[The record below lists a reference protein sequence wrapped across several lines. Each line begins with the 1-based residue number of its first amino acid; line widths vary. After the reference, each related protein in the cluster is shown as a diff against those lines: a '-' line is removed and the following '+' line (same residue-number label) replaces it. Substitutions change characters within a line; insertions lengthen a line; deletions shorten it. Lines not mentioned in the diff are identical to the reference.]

1 MKIAYFGFD
10 LFCSCL
16 EMLSSSHEIV
26 KIFTCKVDEDFETT
40 HKTYA
45 IANKYSIPI
54 TNGKVKKEDISNL
67 EQLGCELIVSAGYYH
82 KIPCSRIIRSVNI
95 HPALLPLG
103 RGPWPMPVSILRGDK
118 FTGITI
124 HELADSFDKGD
135 IILQKSVE
143 ILSTDNLET
152 LTDKLVLT
160 AKELLNCFLS
170 DIDRYWIDKRPQST
184 GEYWKE
190 PGVNEYTFTLK
201 DDYFRIDKITKAFY
215 SFKCFL
221 KSDSKVI
228 EIKKAKCVKNLDDCP
243 KNSQVIEIDNG
254 YLCILQLS

>member
-10 LFCSCL
+10 LFFSCL

-54 TNGKVKKEDISNL
+54 TNEKVTKDDISKL
-67 EQLGCELIVSAGYYH
+67 ELLGCELIVSAGYYH
-82 KIPCSRIIRSVNI
+82 KIPCSKIIRSVNI

-103 RGPWPMPVSILRGDK
+103 RGPWPMPVSILQGDE

-124 HELADSFDKGD
+124 HELADSFDEGD
-135 IILQKSVE
+135 IVIQKSVE
-143 ILSTDNLET
+143 ILNTDNLES
-152 LTDKLVLT
+152 LTDKLVIT
-160 AKELLNCFLS
+160 AKELLECFVS
-170 DIDRYWIDKRPQST
+170 DIDRYWRLKKPQGN
-184 GEYWKE
+184 GEYWNE
-190 PGVNEYTFTLK
+190 PSVNDYTFTL
-201 DDYFRIDKITKAFY
+201 DDSYCRIDKITKAFY
-215 SFKCFL
+215 GFKCIF
-221 KSDSKVI
+221 KSDTNI
-228 EIKKAKCVKNLDDCP
+228 YEIKKAICVKRLKDCP
-243 KNSQVIEIDNG
+243 KNSQVTEIDSG